1 MQTPT
6 SGPEHSG
13 RGPEPLIACPCWSR
27 LQHHADAIAEHA
39 GRVAGLGWP
48 ASETACR
55 AALELKDLA
64 ERLRAGCPLQEGAHP
79 DAACRRGAA

>member
-1 MQTPT
+1 
-6 SGPEHSG
+6 
-13 RGPEPLIACPCWSR
+13 
-27 LQHHADAIAEHA
+27 
-39 GRVAGLGWP
+39 VAGLGWP